1 MASRARSKRHKR
13 PATDPHSPAAS
24 SPPTLASDAA
34 ELDRQRGSAR
44 RGVLRTWEMRY
55 LEVEEQQ
62 RGSLDAAGQE
72 QLDRELALLI
82 TAVLSRLDLARWVQ
96 RELNRE
102 DTLPF
107 LRSDQLHLALLF
119 LSDSSS
125 LLALDTLSAILNT
138 SSLSSA
144 FPFFAPFVD
153 GRRQFAEAKRRFKAF
168 GQEARGCILVKVVE
182 PESKRERKELK
193 GVQCFH
199 LDGLSRDLPREQ
211 RGRKVLIHPHLP
223 RLTKP
228 SLVLLLDAGAV
239 RRIPALHFLAQRDP
253 SLPISSSE
261 VEQLQLPLI
270 HDLDQTGLLLAARID
285 AAGTDRLLPAAGQL
299 AHPFL
304 PTAPPS
310 TFPTSGVAAPS
321 PASSSSAPLGCSAPS
336 ESPATTSSAAS
347 SISPPDTVQ
356 PTGTATRRAAQWT
369 RIADAVFIQTRVLY
383 SIACRGTWWRRGGK
397 QLAGAAVGAGVR
409 VDFLGLD
416 VGLWSNVKHTVSLL
430 ERVLLHQREA
440 ELAELTAILLDET
453 LPGHGKYLRELST
466 LFSLPNVGETGFA
479 ATYGWADGFDGS
491 GHSEAV
497 NDACWTVGWSG
508 GAAGTAMPQGGAFAL
523 PGIDGG
529 RGVVM
534 AGGEGVWMVWCGRRI
549 THSQSIPLDPSPPF
563 PSSPPSHRSHAAA
576 SPSRPLVYGSATSLP
591 PSSLPHTGQSLYDY
605 AVGSL
610 GRLPDL
616 PQREDVLEK
625 PALIAFPRPFNIA
638 YPFPVPSV
646 PSRIVFPSH
655 RPPPPPGRGQLG
667 GVEYLKL
674 FLVRRWS
681 RVGKE
686 LSAAVMRG
694 LEPVGGKGSKQ
705 RKTSRC
711 GSPSLLVL
719 LPLIVR
725 DNSNSHPTPLPC
737 SDNPKDVIDAILATP
752 LGNVDP
758 HAYQQPPPADAIPRA
773 VTAFSIPIPS
783 LLPPRRAF
791 LACLQAMKDLAADAE
806 EEASS

>member
-534 AGGEGVWMVWCGRRI
+534 AGGE
-549 THSQSIPLDPSPPF
+549 
-563 PSSPPSHRSHAAA
+563 
-576 SPSRPLVYGSATSLP
+576 VYGSATSLP

-705 RKTSRC
+705 RKTS
-711 GSPSLLVL
+711 
-719 LPLIVR
+719 
-725 DNSNSHPTPLPC
+725 SNSHPTPLPC

-773 VTAFSIPIPS
+773 
-783 LLPPRRAF
+783 
-791 LACLQAMKDLAADAE
+791 AMKDLAADAE